1 VIRTIQAE
9 GLIGRVVRGVGDVV
23 GARPRPVLL
32 HEPTLDGREWADVKA
47 CLDSGWVSSA
57 GEYVTRFEEALAG
70 FTGARHA
77 VAVVNGTAGLHAALV
92 VSGVAPGD
100 EVLIPALTFVATA
113 NAVAYCGAVPH
124 FVDVEE
130 RSLGLDPV
138 RLESHLGEV
147 GDRRADGCYNRRTGR
162 RLAALVP
169 MHTFGHPV
177 DLAPLVEL
185 AAAYGIPVVEDA
197 AEALGS
203 RYHDRH
209 TGRFGGMGVLSFN
222 GNKIITTG
230 GGGAILTDDDALAQ
244 QARHLTTT
252 AKQAHP
258 WEYVHDRIGY
268 NYRMPNLNAALGCA
282 QMDQLPRLL
291 EAKRDLAGD
300 YQAAFAGMEGM
311 SIFEEPAWG
320 RSNYWLNAL
329 VLDPAHRQLRDPI
342 LQALADEQIQARPAW
357 RPMHQLPMYGQCP
370 RADLAVTEDL
380 ASRIIS
386 LPSSAHLRMT
396 GREGDT

>member
-1 VIRTIQAE
+1 MIRTIQAE
-9 GLIGRVVRGVGDVV
+9 GLIDRVVRGVGDVV
-23 GARPRPVLL
+23 GAQPRPVLL

-57 GEYVTRFEEALAG
+57 GAYVTRLEEALAG

-92 VSGVAPGD
+92 ISGVAPGD

-113 NAVAYCGAVPH
+113 NAVAYCGAIPH

-130 RSLGLDPV
+130 RSLGLDPAQ
-138 RLESHLGEV
+138 LERHLAEI
-147 GDRRADGCYNRRTGR
+147 GDPRPDGYYNRQTGR

-169 MHTFGHPV
+169 MHTFGHSA

-185 AAAYGIPVVEDA
+185 AAANGIPLVEDA

-230 GGGAILTDDDALAQ
+230 GGGAILTDNDALALQ
-244 QARHLTTT
+244 VRHLTTT

-282 QMDQLPRLL
+282 QMEQLPRLL
-291 EAKRDLAGD
+291 QAKRDLAGD
-300 YQAAFAGMEGM
+300 YRAAFAGMDGM
-311 SIFEEPAWG
+311 RMFEEPAWA

-329 VLDPAHRQLRDPI
+329 VLDPTHRQLRDPI
-342 LQALADEQIQARPAW
+342 LKALADVQIQARPAW
-357 RPMHQLPMYGQCP
+357 KPMHQLPMYGQCP
-370 RADLAVTEDL
+370 RSDLLVTEDL
-380 ASRIIS
+380 ASRIIN

-396 GREGDT
+396 GPETET